1 MVLSFWRALTVKK
14 EHFCLR
20 LSDSL
25 DALYKK
31 SPNNSSYFNVPSD
44 EIKPERTK
52 SSCGIT
58 SKVCVMKKRYK
69 KSLVLVKLTK
79 SHLKNL
85 ESAPGVVTD
94 IPINF

>member
-1 MVLSFWRALTVKK
+1 MVLSFWRALSVKK
-14 EHFCLR
+14 EHLCLR

-31 SPNNSSYFNVPSD
+31 CPNTSSYFNNPSD
-44 EIKPERTK
+44 EIKPERQ
-52 SSCGIT
+52 SPVT

-69 KSLVLVKLTK
+69 KSLALVKLTK

-85 ESAPGVVTD
+85 ESAPRGC
-94 IPINF
+94 N